1 MEPQMR
7 RNLAAVLLA
16 TTLLAGTA
24 CGTATTN
31 NPAPAAPPAQSGQ
44 PAQPTKVTV
53 GVIPILDVAPIYL
66 GKQKGFFSN
75 RAIELDLQQAQ
86 GGAAIVPA
94 VLSGQYQFGFSNMIS
109 LLIAQSRD
117 VAIKVVCN
125 GNNSTGVDNQDFAA
139 LIVKGD
145 SPIRTAADLAGKK
158 VAANTLKN
166 IVDTS
171 VRASVRKAGGDAAS
185 VQFVELPFPQQ
196 PAALQSG
203 QVDAVFVV
211 EPFQQQVLAQG
222 GRKIASSYVDAAPN
236 LTVASY
242 FTSTQLMGSNP
253 DLVKRFTDAMKES
266 LAYADAHPDEA
277 RMIIG
282 TYTQITA
289 DVIAKVTLPKWPPDI
304 NRDSV
309 QKLSDLAVTDGLLA
323 KPADLDKLLP

>member
-1 MEPQMR
+1 MR

-31 NPAPAAPPAQSGQ
+31 NPAPAAPAGE
-44 PAQPTKVTV
+44 PTKVTV

-75 RAIELDLQQAQ
+75 RNIDLDLQQAQ

-94 VLSGQYQFGFSNMIS
+94 VISGQYQFGFSNMIS
-109 LLIAQSRD
+109 LLIAQSKD
-117 VAIKVVCN
+117 VPIKVVCN
-125 GNNSTGVDNQDFAA
+125 GNNSTGVDGQDFAA
-139 LIVKGD
+139 LMVKAD
-145 SPIRTAADLAGKK
+145 SPIKTAADLAGKT

-185 VQFVELPFPQQ
+185 VKFVELPFPQQ
-196 PAALQSG
+196 PPALQSG

-211 EPFQQQVLAQG
+211 EPFQQQVLGQG

-266 LAYADAHPDEA
+266 LAYADSHPDEA
-277 RMIIG
+277 RQIIG

-323 KPADLDKLLP
+323 KPADLTKLLP